1 MSLFDLPI
9 DELRDFRPER
19 DEADDFDAF
28 WESTLNDSR
37 AARWPTRF
45 EPAHPELR
53 ALEVF
58 DVTFAGFEGQAIK
71 GWLIMPRQRAGRLPV
86 VVEYIGYGGGRGLPS
101 FWLTWAA
108 AGYAN
113 FIMDTRGQG
122 SAWVPGDTPDHDPEG
137 SEPQVAGFL
146 TRGIMHPRRSYYRRV
161 YTDAVLAIA
170 AAREHPAVDPE
181 RVVLAGGSQGGGIAL
196 AATALDGTAVASC
209 IDVPFLCHFRRASEI
224 TDDAPYSEI
233 RSYLSVH
240 RTRTE
245 QVFRTLSYVDGM
257 NLAARARTPALFSVG
272 LMDTICPPST
282 VFAAYNHYEG
292 AKEISVWPWN
302 GHDAGTIQQ
311 VHERLDYLTRLGI
324 VPPGADRSD
333 SPSTT

>member
-1 MSLFDLPI
+1 MSLFDMPL
-9 DELRDFRPER
+9 DELRVYRPER
-19 DEADDFDAF
+19 DEPEDFEAF
-28 WESTLNDSR
+28 WDSTIRESR
-37 AARWPTRF
+37 AAHWAARF

-53 ALEVF
+53 SLETF
-58 DVTFAGFEGQAIK
+58 DVTFAGFEGQPVK
-71 GWLIMPRQRAGRLPV
+71 GWLLLPRRRAGRLPV

-122 SAWVPGDTPDHDPEG
+122 SAWVPGDTADHDEVG

-146 TRGIMHPRRSYYRRV
+146 TRGIMEPRRYFYRRV
-161 YTDAVLAIA
+161 FTDAVMAIS

-240 RTRTE
+240 RSRSE
-245 QVFRTLSYVDGM
+245 QVFRTLSYVDGV
-257 NLAARARTPALFSVG
+257 NHAARARTPALFSVG
-272 LMDTICPPST
+272 LMDTVCPPST
-282 VFAAYNHYEG
+282 VFAAYNHYAG
-292 AKEISVWPWN
+292 SKEITVWPWN
-302 GHDAGTIQQ
+302 GHDAATVQQ
-311 VHERLDYLTRLGI
+311 VHERIDYLARLGI
-324 VPPGADRSD
+324 VPADVD
-333 SPSTT
+333 